1 MKKTVFTI
9 GVLATALLMVA
20 CQKANL
26 NDGEKTYVSKIGITI
41 ADEADTKTSLDMDT
55 KKLSWVSGDQI
66 RVFGFKDNEM
76 WALNNLFT
84 VDPSSISVDG
94 HSADFTYTGSID
106 WSGAEKIAAVYGP
119 KGANSM
125 YNPGFSITTKLGN
138 ASNYVQL
145 WYPRNQTYQAGGPK
159 TTYLY
164 MRALP
169 TTDHDH
175 LSFRNLTS
183 VVKLPIC
190 DKGVSPITLK
200 SIKLQCDNEPIG
212 GRWYGYATATTSN
225 GGTAANDYNVSSSW
239 SRTYDNVKTNPGL
252 DEGGV
257 YGNVTSLTSINQ
269 ALTSADQY
277 FYIVVAPG
285 AHGNLTVTLTDSAD
299 NTKTWTIASFTSVA
313 GRVYKFPE
321 IDWSSK

>member
-26 NDGEKTYVSKIGITI
+26 NDGEKTYVSKVGITI

-66 RVFGFKDNEM
+66 RVFGFKDNQM
-76 WALNNLFT
+76 WKISNLFT

-94 HSADFTYTGSID
+94 HSADFTYTGSVD
-106 WSGAEKIAAVYGP
+106 WSGAGKIGAVYGP
-119 KGANSM
+119 AGSDKDH
-125 YNPGFSITTKLGN
+125 PGFSITNKLGDV
-138 ASNYVQL
+138 ANYVQL
-145 WYPRNQTYQAGGPK
+145 WYPRSQTYQAGGPN
-159 TTYLY
+159 TTYLF
-164 MRALP
+164 MRVPP
-169 TTDHDH
+169 TTNHDH
-175 LSFRNLTS
+175 LSFTNLTS

-190 DKGVSPITLK
+190 DKGGSPITLK
-200 SIKLQCDNEPIG
+200 SIKLQCDDVPIG
-212 GRWYGYATATTSN
+212 GRWYGYVTATTAN
-225 GGTAANDYNVSSSW
+225 GGEAANDYNVSSSW
-239 SRTYDNVKTNPGL
+239 SRVFDNDKTYKGL
-252 DEGGV
+252 DEGGP

-299 NTKTWTIASFTSVA
+299 NTKTWTIASFTSVS

>member
-1 MKKTVFTI
+1 
-9 GVLATALLMVA
+9 MVA

-66 RVFGFKDNEM
+66 RVFGFKDNKM
-76 WALNNLFT
+76 WAIGNLFT

-106 WSGAEKIAAVYGP
+106 WSGADKIAAVYGP
-119 KGANSM
+119 TGGSKSS
-125 YNPGFSITTKLGN
+125 PGFMITSKLG
-138 ASNYVQL
+138 AVSNYVQL
-145 WYPRNQTYQAGGPK
+145 WYPRSQTYQAGGPK

-164 MRALP
+164 MRAVP

-175 LSFRNLTS
+175 LSFQNLTS

-190 DKGVSPITLK
+190 DKGGSPITLK

-212 GRWYGYATATTSN
+212 GRWYGYVTATTGN
-225 GGTAANDYNVSSSW
+225 GGTAANDYKVSSSW
-239 SRTYDNVKTNPGL
+239 GRTYDNEKSQPGL
-252 DEGGV
+252 DEGGS

>member
-1 MKKTVFTI
+1 
-9 GVLATALLMVA
+9 MVA

-66 RVFGFKDNEM
+66 RVFGFKDNQM
-76 WALNNLFT
+76 WKISNLFT

-94 HSADFTYTGSID
+94 HSADFTYTGSVD
-106 WSGAEKIAAVYGP
+106 WSGAGKIAAVYGP
-119 KGANSM
+119 YGTSKTS
-125 YNPGFSITTKLGN
+125 PGFLITSTLG
-138 ASNYVQL
+138 AMANYVQL
-145 WYPRNQTYQAGGPK
+145 WYPRNQTYQAGGPN

-164 MRALP
+164 MRADL

-175 LSFRNLTS
+175 LSFRNMTS

-200 SIKLQCDNEPIG
+200 SIKLQCNNDPIG
-212 GRWYGYATATTSN
+212 GRWYGYTTATTEK
-225 GGTAANDYNVSSSW
+225 GGTAANDYNVNSSW
-239 SRTYDNVKTNPGL
+239 SVTSDNNKSKDGL
-252 DEGGV
+252 DEGGT
-257 YGNVTSLTSINQ
+257 YGNVTSLTSINE
-269 ALTSADQY
+269 ALTKADQY

-285 AHGNLTVTLTDSAD
+285 AHGQLTVTLTDSYD
-299 NTKTWTIASFTSVA
+299 NTKSWTIASFTSVA
-313 GRVYKFPE
+313 GKVYKFPE
-321 IDWSSK
+321 IDWSAE